1 MEIFLIAVGAVLLN
15 YFVMRE
21 AIIDGIKKTILK
33 HSKVQ
38 SAILRF
44 QAKQA
49 GMTDEE
55 IDKAF
60 MEPKQL
66 NKKYPK

>member
-1 MEIFLIAVGAVLLN
+1 MEIFLIAVGAIILN

-21 AIIDGIKKTILK
+21 AIIDGIKKTLLT

-60 MEPKQL
+60 MDAKQL
-66 NKKYPK
+66 KRKYPK